1 MKLWNKRKYAWLT
14 MAVMTALFSGTTAM
28 AQTTYDQ
35 QINEDLEN
43 NRTYWDNNG
52 VRTDATYAFKDD
64 TQLSVKSSAVNTAG
78 QGYYTTAAAIFA
90 NGSDTTIDMGK
101 HHLSA
106 GLTVNNT
113 VPKKVAA
120 LGVYNGKITIKN
132 AAGIDLS
139 LQNPYADD
147 IDG

>member
-78 QGYYTTAAAIFA
+78 QGLLYD
-90 NGSDTTIDMGK
+90 GSR
-101 HHLSA
+101 
-106 GLTVNNT
+106 
-113 VPKKVAA
+113 
-120 LGVYNGKITIKN
+120 YFC
-132 AAGIDLS
+132 
-139 LQNPYADD
+139 QWQRYDD
-147 IDG
+147 RYGEAPSECRAHRQ

>member
-52 VRTDATYAFKDD
+52 VRTDATYAFMH
-64 TQLSVKSSAVNTAG
+64 SRMIRSFPSS
-78 QGYYTTAAAIFA
+78 
-90 NGSDTTIDMGK
+90 
-101 HHLSA
+101 
-106 GLTVNNT
+106 
-113 VPKKVAA
+113 PR
-120 LGVYNGKITIKN
+120 
-132 AAGIDLS
+132 
-139 LQNPYADD
+139 P
-147 IDG
+147 

>member
-78 QGYYTTAAAIFA
+78 QGYFTIRRQPLFLPMAAIRRSIW
-90 NGSDTTIDMGK
+90 GSTI
-101 HHLSA
+101 
-106 GLTVNNT
+106 
-113 VPKKVAA
+113 
-120 LGVYNGKITIKN
+120 
-132 AAGIDLS
+132 
-139 LQNPYADD
+139 
-147 IDG
+147 